1 MRNVMTIFRRDLAA
15 YFTSPIGYIFMIV
28 FVTFSVGLFITSF
41 FLFPVA
47 DMRPFFA
54 NFPIMFCV
62 FIPAITMRVW
72 AEDRKENTW
81 EMLLTFPMKASE
93 LVIGKFA
100 ATFAFFAITLCA
112 TVTIPVMLAVLGN
125 PDPGPIF
132 SGYLGSLLLGAY
144 FLSIGIF
151 FSGFFKDQILA
162 FVVTLLTCFGIVL
175 LGTNFIAA
183 YIDDVAAGLGTMLSE
198 VVGLSDHFAVFSR
211 GVIEIADV
219 LYFVAWT
226 AIFLLLNV
234 LYIEGRNRSGVRIIY
249 SAAVAVCLGIGF
261 LANWLISDTSLGRFD
276 MTEGNIFT
284 VSDASKNILL
294 KVDAPVQ
301 VKLYITP
308 KNEMPT
314 GMTSLERDITD
325 KLDELRVA
333 SGGILQ
339 YSVIN
344 LEVSE
349 VISSPETGAEEEE
362 TDEDVLEKRLL
373 DKGVEP
379 FAVEAMSESQ
389 VTSKLV
395 YSSIGVAYKDNKEE
409 ILPQILPQTLL
420 ELEYRLVS
428 TIYKLTRE
436 EDPIVALVA
445 PKEAVNISPQM
456 RQLFEQMGQAVPQSE
471 DPYEIIERFLEY
483 EKYDIQRVDLTPES
497 TLPEEYDTLVVI
509 NPREFND
516 RQRWEVNRAL
526 RAGKS
531 VVMAVQTYEWTYQAT
546 STGTSVN
553 SREET
558 PQVNELLQAY
568 GLGVDEDFLMD
579 INHVPL
585 RVQSSTNPLAS
596 LLGGAHT
603 VNLPMHMLINNSSMD
618 QGTSITSRLESIFYL
633 WGTALNIYEDKL
645 AELGLE
651 ARTLMYTTEDAWEWP
666 KAAPLT
672 AASFEQPAASEGPF
686 SLMVM
691 VTGQFPDAFE
701 GRERPAWSV
710 PEPQP
715 GQLPPPPP
723 PEEGPPA
730 EITPAP
736 GKLILLGCSEM
747 FRRDFLQAGNL
758 DLFMNSV
765 DAVTL
770 GDDLVNVRGR
780 KPIGRLIDTP
790 SSGTRQMWKIV
801 NYGLMSAIIA
811 LVGIAVA
818 LTRRRSRD
826 TYTMAY
832 LSTEFE
838 GEYSYAVET

>member
-1 MRNVMTIFRRDLAA
+1 MRNVITIMRRDLSA

-28 FVTFSVGLFITSF
+28 FVTISVGLFITSF
-41 FLFPVA
+41 FTFPVA

-54 NFPIMFCV
+54 NFPVLFCV
-62 FIPAITMRVW
+62 FLPAVTMRVW

-81 EMLLTFPMKASE
+81 EMLLTFPMKAWE

-100 ATFAFFAITLCA
+100 ATLAFFAITLCA
-112 TVTIPVMLAVLGN
+112 TVTVPVMMAVLGD

-132 SGYLGSLLLGAY
+132 SGYLGALLLGAY

-162 FVVTLLTCFGIVL
+162 FVVTLLTCFAIIL

-183 YIDDVAAGLGTMLSE
+183 YLDDVLAGLGTTLSE
-198 VVGLSDHFAVFSR
+198 LVGLSGHFAVFSR

-234 LYIEGRNRSGVRIIY
+234 LYIDGRNRSGFRVIF
-249 SAAVAVCLGIGF
+249 SAAVAVCLSIGF

-284 VSDASKNILL
+284 VSDASKNILSKL
-294 KVDAPVQ
+294 DTPVQ
-301 VKLYITP
+301 IKLYITR

-333 SGGILQ
+333 SGGMLQ
-339 YSVIN
+339 YSVYN
-344 LEVSE
+344 LEVSQA
-349 VISSPETGAEEEE
+349 ISSPDPASEEEE

-373 DKGVEP
+373 DKGVQP
-379 FAVEAMSESQ
+379 FAVEAMSENQ
-389 VTSKLV
+389 ITSKLV
-395 YSSIGVAYKDNKEE
+395 YSSIGVAYKDKKEE
-409 ILPQILPQTLL
+409 ILPRILPQTLL

-456 RQLFEQMGQAVPQSE
+456 RQLFAQMGQPVAQSE

-483 EKYDIQRVDLTPES
+483 EKYDIKRVDLNPES
-497 TLPEEYDTLVVI
+497 TMPEEYDTLVVV

-531 VVMAVQTYEWTYQAT
+531 VVMAVQTYEWSYEAT
-546 STGTSVN
+546 PTGTSVN
-553 SREET
+553 SRDET
-558 PQVNELLQAY
+558 PQVNELLEAY

-585 RVQSSTNPLAS
+585 RVRSSGSPLAA
-596 LLGGAHT
+596 LLGGVQT
-603 VNLPMHMLINNSSMD
+603 VNLPTHMLINNSSMD
-618 QGTSITSRLESIFYL
+618 QDTSITSRLSSIFYL
-633 WGTALNIYEDKL
+633 WGTALNIDEDKL

-651 ARTLMYTTEDAWEWP
+651 AKTLMYTTEDAWKWP
-666 KAAPLT
+666 KDDALSSAA
-672 AASFEQPAASEGPF
+672 FEQPTASEGPF
-686 SLMVM
+686 PLMVM

-701 GRERPAWSV
+701 GKERPAWPA
-710 PEPQP
+710 PEAQP
-715 GQLPPPPP
+715 GQFPPPPP
-723 PEEGPPA
+723 PEEGPAA

-747 FRRDFLQAGNL
+747 FRKDFLQAGNL

-765 DAVTL
+765 DALTL

-780 KPIGRLIDTP
+780 KPIDRLIDTP
-790 SSGTRQMWKIV
+790 SSGTREMWKIV
-801 NYGLMSAIIA
+801 NYGLMSTVIA
-811 LVGIAVA
+811 LVGITVAV
-818 LTRRRSRD
+818 TRRRSRD
-826 TYTMAY
+826 AYTMAY
-832 LSTEFE
+832 VSTEQ
-838 GEYSYAVET
+838 